1 MNRKFCPKCKSEDVQ
16 INLTPTNVVGTPQNW
31 KCNNCGYTN
40 NSFPEVELNLI
51 SQDIKGKVKRR
62 KLKGGLS

>member
-16 INLTPTNVVGTPQNW
+16 INLTPTNIVGTPQNW
-31 KCNNCGYTN
+31 KCNNCRYTN

-51 SQDIKGKVKRR
+51 SQNI
-62 KLKGGLS
+62 